1 MSTEY
6 IRDDIY
12 ECICDSSANTATAV
26 EKLNLQAKK
35 HRKSS
40 GVSLASAQD
49 FVAQQSGYDH
59 WKHVKVCAAQTVR
72 SKSSPMLPQWLA
84 QSLYSAGSR
93 VSALGDTEKAF
104 AHGFIFAMD
113 VIDAARLEITSDL
126 VECADAWCVVAR
138 NLWPILIH
146 YRRSESSK
154 TLLESMTSDD
164 LWPIALNDLQNY
176 RFFRYMGKSVPTSL
190 LQATQLLRVLTPSTP
205 THLWLNGD
213 FFPIK
218 SDDTRWGAGPARDQ
232 RTRTE
237 RFGHLYTG
245 EDLKLNEMLKL
256 TGRFK
261 QEDADFW
268 LFQLEKSTPMGRA
281 RYQSLSHAV
290 QVRWWDAV
298 PLRSTV

>member
-1 MSTEY
+1 MRFIAT
-6 IRDDIY
+6 
-12 ECICDSSANTATAV
+12 TATAA
-26 EKLNLQAKK
+26 EKLNLQARKY
-35 HRKSS
+35 RKSS

-59 WKHVKVCAAQTVR
+59 WKHVTVCAAQTMR
-72 SKSSPMLPQWLA
+72 SKSSPVLPQWLT
-84 QSLYSAGSR
+84 QSLNSAGSR
-93 VSALGDTEKAF
+93 VPALGDTEKAF

-113 VIDAARLEITSDL
+113 VIDAARLEITSDF
-126 VECADAWCVVAR
+126 VECADAWYLVAR

-154 TLLESMTSDD
+154 TLLESMTSDE

-176 RFFRYMGKSVPTSL
+176 RFFRYLGKSVPTSL

-213 FFPIK
+213 FFPIE
-218 SDDTRWGAGPARDQ
+218 SDDTRWGASPARNQ

-237 RFGHLYTG
+237 KFGHLYTD
-245 EDLKLNEMLKL
+245 EDLKLNEILKS

-290 QVRWWDAV
+290 QVRWGDAV